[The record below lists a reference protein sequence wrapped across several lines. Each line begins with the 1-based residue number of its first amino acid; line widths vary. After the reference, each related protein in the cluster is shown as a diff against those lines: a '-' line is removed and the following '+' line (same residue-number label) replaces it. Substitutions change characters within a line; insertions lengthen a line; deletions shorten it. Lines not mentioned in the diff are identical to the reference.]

1 MGARLRIGN
10 VAGLGVVVAA
20 LLLLH
25 GGLGRAGAQV
35 TPTQTP
41 PPPPTAPSPP
51 PPDQVSQPT
60 PTFRTGTS
68 IVRVDVS
75 VWGKADAAIAD
86 LTADDFVVQEDDVPQ
101 RIETFQFVKLD
112 GQRPAGDEDSLEIR
126 SPEHGEAEAARED
139 VRLFA
144 VFLDEYHVDKEPNIA
159 LPLCEALIDFV
170 NRLGPSDLVTVMDQL
185 TPLSSLRFTR
195 DRQALLER
203 MKKFEG
209 RQGEY
214 LRTRS
219 VMEEAQLQ
227 SRNVR
232 YVRAEVSLSA
242 LEALVTHLGGLR
254 DGRKSV
260 LFVSQGPPAFFGGRE
275 QDLHQRIQNI
285 LNAANRGNVTIN
297 VLDPRGLGTQGRGGS
312 RDTLFILADETG
324 GRRVVNTNDLV
335 AGVRRVV
342 TDASAYYLL
351 GYAPSREFAD
361 GKFHKIEVK
370 VKRPGARLLARKGY
384 WAPKAAELTAAAEAS
399 ARPAVP
405 GVTEA
410 LGDLAISK
418 GGESVDV
425 WVGFSRG
432 ESATGVSVS
441 WDPRRSG
448 AGSEVLELEIEALD
462 AQSAPVGELRR
473 LHATRTS
480 EPAGTNGDAAT
491 RDSPTSAARSGPLVS
506 RFELPPGGMTLRFTA
521 RDGEGDAVDRWTK
534 KVIVPE
540 FDSGVA
546 LASLRF
552 LRALTALEYRA
563 LRSADA
569 PAPTSLRQFRRTD
582 RVLVETECYAPDGAG
597 VEVTAQLLNQSG
609 QQLTTSHQRS
619 TNGRAYAS
627 SCHSPT
633 SPPRP
638 TFCECG
644 PERGRPSPSSWR
656 PSNWCPDC
664 RPRAPGTGLPGLRVS
679 SWSGNPPPAL
689 PSPARRPEAQTRRRR
704 SAASGSSAPWSSPD
718 RGA

>member
-1 MGARLRIGN
+1 MP
-10 VAGLGVVVAA
+10 VA
-20 LLLLH
+20 
-25 GGLGRAGAQV
+25 
-35 TPTQTP
+35 
-41 PPPPTAPSPP
+41 P
-51 PPDQVSQPT
+51 PPDQAPQPT

-75 VWGKADAAIAD
+75 VWGKGDAAIAD
-86 LTADDFVVQEDDVPQ
+86 LTADDFVVEEDNVPQ

-112 GQRPAGDEDSLEIR
+112 GQRPPGDEDSLEIR

-144 VFLDEYHVDKEPNIA
+144 VFLDEYHVDKEPFIA
-159 LPLCEALIDFV
+159 LPLREALIDFV
-170 NRLGPSDLVTVMDQL
+170 NQLGPSDLVTVMDQL

-195 DRQALLER
+195 DRQELLER

-260 LFVSQGPPAFFGGRE
+260 LFVSQGPPVFFGGRE
-275 QDLHQRIQNI
+275 QDLHPRIQSI

-297 VLDPRGLGTQGRGGS
+297 VLDPRGLGTEGRGGS
-312 RDTLFILADETG
+312 RDTLFMLADETG

-335 AGVRRVV
+335 AGVKRVV
-342 TDASAYYLL
+342 SDASAYYLL
-351 GYAPSREFAD
+351 GYAPAREFAD

-384 WAPKAAELTAAAEAS
+384 WAPKAAEVTAAAEAS
-399 ARPAVP
+399 ARPPVP

-410 LGDLAISK
+410 LGNLATSK
-418 GGESVDV
+418 GGESVDL

-432 ESATGVSVS
+432 DAATDVSVS

-448 AGSEVLELEIEALD
+448 AGADVAGLEIEALD
-462 AQSAPVGELRR
+462 SQSVPLGELRR
-473 LHATRTS
+473 LYAARAL
-480 EPAGTNGDAAT
+480 EGAGTNGKPLQEGS
-491 RDSPTSAARSGPLVS
+491 SPPARPGPLVS
-506 RFELPPGGMTLRFTA
+506 RFELPPGGVTLRFTA
-521 RDGEGDAVDRWTK
+521 RNAAGDAVDRWTK
-534 KVIVPE
+534 KVNVPGFE
-540 FDSGVA
+540 EGVS

-563 LRSADA
+563 LRAAEA
-569 PAPTSLRQFRRTD
+569 PSPTALRQFRRTD
-582 RVLVETECYAPDGAG
+582 RVLVETECYAPDGASIDL
-597 VEVTAQLLNQSG
+597 TAQLLNQSG
-609 QQLTTSHQRS
+609 QQLTTFK
-619 TNGRAYAS
+619 
-627 SCHSPT
+627 PDVD
-633 SPPRP
+633 
-638 TFCECG
+638 
-644 PERGRPSPSSWR
+644 ERRR
-656 PSNWCPDC
+656 V
-664 RPRAPGTGLPGLRVS
+664 RVELPLANLAAATYVLRVRAAA
-679 SWSGNPPPAL
+679 GETVTEQLEAFKLL
-689 PSPARRPEAQTRRRR
+689 P
-704 SAASGSSAPWSSPD
+704 
-718 RGA
+718 

>member
-1 MGARLRIGN
+1 M
-10 VAGLGVVVAA
+10 VAA
-20 LLLLH
+20 LLLH
-25 GGLGRAGAQV
+25 EGLGRVGAQV
-35 TPTQTP
+35 TPSQTP

-51 PPDQVSQPT
+51 PPDQAPQPT

-75 VWGKADAAIAD
+75 VWGKGDAAIAD

-159 LPLCEALIDFV
+159 LPLREALVDFV

-260 LFVSQGPPAFFGGRE
+260 LFVSQGPPVFFGGRE
-275 QDLHQRIQNI
+275 QDLHPRIQSI

-335 AGVRRVV
+335 DRCPAGRDGRQRVLPSRLCAVPRVRRREVSQ
-342 TDASAYYLL
+342 DRGQGEAPRRAPARPQGIL
-351 GYAPSREFAD
+351 GAESGGAD
-361 GKFHKIEVK
+361 G
-370 VKRPGARLLARKGY
+370 R
-384 WAPKAAELTAAAEAS
+384 
-399 ARPAVP
+399 
-405 GVTEA
+405 
-410 LGDLAISK
+410 
-418 GGESVDV
+418 GGSQ
-425 WVGFSRG
+425 R
-432 ESATGVSVS
+432 
-441 WDPRRSG
+441 
-448 AGSEVLELEIEALD
+448 
-462 AQSAPVGELRR
+462 
-473 LHATRTS
+473 
-480 EPAGTNGDAAT
+480 
-491 RDSPTSAARSGPLVS
+491 
-506 RFELPPGGMTLRFTA
+506 PPGG
-521 RDGEGDAVDRWTK
+521 
-534 KVIVPE
+534 
-540 FDSGVA
+540 
-546 LASLRF
+546 
-552 LRALTALEYRA
+552 
-563 LRSADA
+563 
-569 PAPTSLRQFRRTD
+569 
-582 RVLVETECYAPDGAG
+582 AG
-597 VEVTAQLLNQSG
+597 
-609 QQLTTSHQRS
+609 R
-619 TNGRAYAS
+619 
-627 SCHSPT
+627 
-633 SPPRP
+633 
-638 TFCECG
+638 
-644 PERGRPSPSSWR
+644 
-656 PSNWCPDC
+656 
-664 RPRAPGTGLPGLRVS
+664 
-679 SWSGNPPPAL
+679 
-689 PSPARRPEAQTRRRR
+689 
-704 SAASGSSAPWSSPD
+704 D
-718 RGA
+718 RGARQSRDIEGRRVRGRVGRLFAG